1 MFPCVKGKGRSKNKS
16 SYWGATT
23 QVMAP
28 AIGQLAL
35 NNGSY
40 GSISKDWVALPPQ
53 NTQLLCCLA
62 YSINKKLDPPNITTA
77 VLGSPK

>member
-1 MFPCVKGKGRSKNKS
+1 MFPCVKGKGRSKTKS

-35 NNGSY
+35 NNGSC

-53 NTQLLCCLA
+53 NTQTEKQKISA
-62 YSINKKLDPPNITTA
+62 FRTGYKKDTF
-77 VLGSPK
+77 SHFK